1 MGRKVHSSARFVV
14 GTNVRDGRSRPSD
27 VNLTAER
34 RMEFGTV
41 FECEAGEESGA
52 SRGGQGEGTDLRY
65 GTTCPYEPP
74 RPPLGLVRV
83 QSRLPASGAANFL
96 PDKNLAASLFLGPS
110 GG

>member
-1 MGRKVHSSARFVV
+1 
-14 GTNVRDGRSRPSD
+14 
-27 VNLTAER
+27 
-34 RMEFGTV
+34 MEFGTV

-83 QSRLPASGAANFL
+83 QSRLPAIHQGKQALSGNAQC
-96 PDKNLAASLFLGPS
+96 LFLEQYGKGTAIHLDKRAGADS
-110 GG
+110 TGQ